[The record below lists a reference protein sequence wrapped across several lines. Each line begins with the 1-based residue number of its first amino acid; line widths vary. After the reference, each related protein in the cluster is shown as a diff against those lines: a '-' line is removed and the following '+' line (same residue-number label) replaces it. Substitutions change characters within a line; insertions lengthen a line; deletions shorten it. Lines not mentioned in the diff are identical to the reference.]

1 MEQFAR
7 ILRMLDSKWL
17 GNLQNKKVAV
27 FGLGGVGSYV
37 VEALVRCGIGGI
49 VLVDHDKIDITNLN
63 RQLYALHS
71 TIGMNKVDVAKERCL
86 DINPNLNITTYQQF
100 YLPDQGMENIFCDC
114 DFVIDAID
122 TVKAKIALIENC
134 YKLKIPIISSMGT
147 GNKLEPECFKIT
159 DKTSVCPLARV
170 MRREL
175 KQRGIKKCI
184 VLYSEELPQKVDGA
198 TPGSVSFV
206 PSVAGLMIAGYV
218 IKELAK
224 ENK

>member
-1 MEQFAR
+1 
-7 ILRMLDSKWL
+7 
-17 GNLQNKKVAV
+17 
-27 FGLGGVGSYV
+27 
-37 VEALVRCGIGGI
+37 
-49 VLVDHDKIDITNLN
+49 
-63 RQLYALHS
+63 
-71 TIGMNKVDVAKERCL
+71 
-86 DINPNLNITTYQQF
+86 
-100 YLPDQGMENIFCDC
+100 
-114 DFVIDAID
+114 
-122 TVKAKIALIENC
+122 
-134 YKLKIPIISSMGT
+134 
-147 GNKLEPECFKIT
+147 
-159 DKTSVCPLARV
+159 